1 MKYKSV
7 NDLKTIALK
16 DARLTLA
23 VMSSDQLRLNVEGPV
38 IRGDNPNNNRYED
51 MYCVL
56 MELLFDQVDVKG
68 FVLQGYKYY
77 DADGKLLE
85 TVPDRP
91 LTPQEQRDSLLFNDN
106 AWVFSLDQNEDGISA
121 LFHHTLCSIFEQL
134 PSDPRTYIFPDNAQR
149 ALLLCG
155 FRFPS

>member
-56 MELLFDQVDVKG
+56 MELLFDQVDVKE

-106 AWVFSLDQNEDGISA
+106 AWVFSLDQNEDGIWR
-121 LFHHTLCSIFEQL
+121 LVYDLEEEGTVN
-134 PSDPRTYIFPDNAQR
+134 TYEI
-149 ALLLCG
+149 
-155 FRFPS
+155 RFTFKDCIAFWDRFSGPVEG

>member
-106 AWVFSLDQNEDGISA
+106 TWVFSLDQNEDGIWR
-121 LFHHTLCSIFEQL
+121 LVYDLEEEGTVN
-134 PSDPRTYIFPDNAQR
+134 TYEI
-149 ALLLCG
+149 
-155 FRFPS
+155 RFTFKDCIASWDRFSGPVEG

>member
-56 MELLFDQVDVKG
+56 MELLFDQVDVKE

-77 DADGKLLE
+77 DANGKLLE

-106 AWVFSLDQNEDGISA
+106 AWVFSLDQNEDGIWR
-121 LFHHTLCSIFEQL
+121 LVYDLEEEGTVN
-134 PSDPRTYIFPDNAQR
+134 TYEI
-149 ALLLCG
+149 
-155 FRFPS
+155 RFTFKDCIASWDRFSGPVEG

>member
-56 MELLFDQVDVKG
+56 MELLFDQVDVKE

-106 AWVFSLDQNEDGISA
+106 AWVFSLDQNEDGIWR
-121 LFHHTLCSIFEQL
+121 LVYDLEEEGTVN
-134 PSDPRTYIFPDNAQR
+134 TYEI
-149 ALLLCG
+149 
-155 FRFPS
+155 RFTFKDCIASWDRFSGPVEG